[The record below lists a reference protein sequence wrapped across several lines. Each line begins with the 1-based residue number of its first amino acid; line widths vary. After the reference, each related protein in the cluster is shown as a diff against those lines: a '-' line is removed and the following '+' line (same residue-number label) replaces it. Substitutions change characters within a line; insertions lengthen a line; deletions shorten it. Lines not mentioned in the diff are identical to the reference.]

1 MNIEKFVIDILKKH
15 SNNNKIDI
23 KDIRIKIC
31 FNEDVIKGVQNPKK
45 ILNYYL
51 LNKGQN
57 IKEMNFDEMVARN
70 IIILPF
76 KKEIEGFFVEILQNS
91 YKQLKVLNGEEGE
104 EAKKELIKSMG
115 LNENDVDVVDKD
127 GIDVSKIDVR
137 IVYQPKIGKDKKI
150 KDGYILYCF
159 YNKKPMFHFE
169 LSFQQSL

>member
-76 KKEIEGFFVEILQNS
+76 KKEIEGFFVESCNPLS
-91 YKQLKVLNGEEGE
+91 NG
-104 EAKKELIKSMG
+104 
-115 LNENDVDVVDKD
+115 
-127 GIDVSKIDVR
+127 
-137 IVYQPKIGKDKKI
+137 
-150 KDGYILYCF
+150 
-159 YNKKPMFHFE
+159 
-169 LSFQQSL
+169 